1 MNCYKYGLQPIMT
14 CHIHNLKE
22 VANHYGEDGQPDVES
37 FSSGEWRIEKKCV
50 KCGSVI
56 NNQLNLIEE

>member
-1 MNCYKYGLQPIMT
+1 MEKT
-14 CHIHNLKE
+14 CHIHDLKE
-22 VANHYGEDGQPDVES
+22 VSNHYGEDGQPDTKS

-56 NNQLNLIEE
+56 NNQLNIIEE